1 MSNIQLLKETKLPFD
16 QLMNDSVVIR
26 KQDGSTNG
34 PHKCSVQGTDIYIM
48 DATVDVDDGDNVE
61 RELPN
66 GKIET
71 YAVLEAEFTKG
82 LHSIPDSWHLHV
94 RKDGSLRPKGGR
106 TTNIHIGN
114 AQAIQIGDHN
124 LQQVSSVLQ
133 SLVAAIDD
141 SDAGPEEKKEA
152 KSRLAEFLKHPAVTA
167 TLGATAGALVK
178 SLTGP

>member
-1 MSNIQLLKETKLPFD
+1 MSFD
-16 QLMNDSVVIR
+16 DLMNDIVMIR
-26 KQDGSTNG
+26 KPDGSSNG

-48 DATVDVDDGDNVE
+48 DATVDVDDGDTVE

-66 GKIET
+66 SKIET
-71 YAVLEAEFTKG
+71 YSVLEAEFTKG
-82 LHSIPDSWHLHV
+82 LDSIPDSWHLHV
-94 RKDGSLRPKGGR
+94 RKDGSLRPKGVR
-106 TTNIHIGN
+106 TTNIHIEN

-133 SLVAAIDD
+133 SLVAAIDE
-141 SDAGPEEKKEA
+141 SGAKPEEKKEA

-167 TLGATAGALVK
+167 TLGASAGALIK